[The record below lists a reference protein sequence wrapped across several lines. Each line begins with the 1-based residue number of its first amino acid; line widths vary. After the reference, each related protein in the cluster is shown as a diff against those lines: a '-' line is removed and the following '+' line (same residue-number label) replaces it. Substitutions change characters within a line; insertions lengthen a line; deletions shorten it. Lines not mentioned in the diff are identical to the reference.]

1 MARNSEFFLG
11 DNFID
16 VIKLGDDDIKIYLQ
30 DTLIY
35 QPRISIST
43 ATVTCN
49 VATYNGN
56 PQSAATIQ
64 VTVGG
69 NQLTLNEDFI
79 VTSNTGGTNVGSY
92 NVTVQGI
99 GLYKGNA
106 SGTFTINKVTPTV
119 VAPVPNVL
127 TYNGTAQK
135 LVTPGSTNFGTL
147 KYKVGSSGSYSTN
160 IPTRTRGG
168 AYTVYYKVDGDSNIN
183 GVPENSVACSIN
195 EKPVTAVV
203 AVSPSSYTYSGSYCE
218 PTVTVKDGETVID
231 PSEYTVTYSNNLNA
245 GTATVTIYDVVG
257 GNYYVT
263 GSTTFK
269 IAKQTPVL
277 ATSPTS
283 TSPTYNGSV
292 QNLLTGGSM
301 KHSSSVSTAVP
312 GSFTYDQGTNAGSY
326 SNPKWYFTPTDTT
339 NYNSTNGT
347 VKTTTTISCSSN
359 YTITAPTAKSGLVYN
374 GSSQTLY
381 NAGSSATVS
390 GSFGYTGGTMTNAG
404 SQTVSWVFTPSSANY
419 CSKNGSFTGSI
430 AQKAISIPTPTGVS
444 RAYNGN
450 AATATFGSATGA
462 SITKYRY
469 STNGSSWTES
479 TTNPSQ
485 INAGTLYTQ
494 AYYKANNANYSG
506 EGWSN
511 SATITI
517 SKANQSAPTASG
529 ATTTY
534 NTTATA
540 TASGGGSQGYIE
552 WSNGNTQTSVGSK
565 ATKARWSGNGNYNA
579 SPWSNSVTLT
589 MNKAAGSVT
598 TAPVNNNYTYNG
610 TARAVATA
618 GSGTGTMYY
627 RLGSSGSFSTT
638 MPTMTDAGSSTLYYY
653 AAASTNY
660 EKSATGTTTESEQNA
675 SHGAPTAYGATTTYN
690 TTATATASGGGKQ
703 GSLEWESA
711 QSQTSVGS
719 HSTRARWSGNDN
731 YNASPWSNSVT
742 LTMNKAA
749 GSVTTAPVNNNYTYN
764 GTARAVAS
772 AGSGTGTMYYRL
784 GSSGSFST
792 TMPTMTD
799 AGSSTLYYYAAAST
813 NYEQSATGS
822 ITVSVQKASQS
833 APTATGATTT
843 YNTTATAKASGGGGQ
858 GSIVWSNGNTQTSV
872 GSKTTMARWGGNS
885 NYNASPW
892 SNSVTV
898 TMNKVTPTVTA
909 PTLKTGLVYNGT
921 AQELVTPGSTNY
933 GTLMYRDTE
942 IAPESDWDAF
952 DWITTVPTATNSNSE
967 LPHQI
972 QYKVVGNSNV
982 NDVAMVKLGS
992 TSIAR
997 ANSTISATIPP
1008 TITVGSTASITN
1020 VSSTGDGGITYSS
1033 NDTSKATV
1041 SSSGVITGKEAGTV
1055 TITVTMGPGI
1065 NYNPSSTSKTVTI
1078 NAGTTTVTAVFMGP
1092 PFNSIGGTIDLKNFA
1107 FYGVSDNNAYV
1118 PLLIT
1123 SNNQDVTSSFKNKN
1137 GGKPLRDLKNYCVLN
1152 SISNKPTL
1160 ITNMFANVPTYSG
1173 SYSITISR
1181 NGQIRYDKN
1190 SDTIT
1195 IYFVT
1200 G

>member
-56 PQSAATIQ
+56 PQSATTIQ

-79 VTSNTGGTNVGSY
+79 VISNTGGTNVGSY

-119 VAPVPNVL
+119 VAPVPNIL

-203 AVSPSSYTYSGSYCE
+203 TVSPSSYTYSGSYCE

-257 GNYYVT
+257 GDYYVT

-283 TSPTYNGSV
+283 TSPTYNGSA

-347 VKTTTTISCSSN
+347 VTTTTTISCSSN

-404 SQTVSWVFTPSSANY
+404 SQTVSWAFTPSSANY

-534 NTTATA
+534 DTTATA
-540 TASGGGSQGYIE
+540 TASGGGGQGYIE

-565 ATKARWSGNGNYNA
+565 TTMARWSGNGNYNA
-579 SPWSNSVTLT
+579 SPWSNEVTVK

-598 TAPVNNNYTYNG
+598 TAPVNT
-610 TARAVATA
+610 
-618 GSGTGTMYY
+618 
-627 RLGSSGSFSTT
+627 
-638 MPTMTDAGSSTLYYY
+638 
-653 AAASTNY
+653 
-660 EKSATGTTTESEQNA
+660 
-675 SHGAPTAYGATTTYN
+675 
-690 TTATATASGGGKQ
+690 
-703 GSLEWESA
+703 
-711 QSQTSVGS
+711 
-719 HSTRARWSGNDN
+719 
-731 YNASPWSNSVT
+731 
-742 LTMNKAA
+742 
-749 GSVTTAPVNNNYTYN
+749 NYTYN

-792 TMPTMTD
+792 TMPTMTN
-799 AGSSTLYYYAAAST
+799 AGSSTLYYYAAASP

-833 APTATGATTT
+833 APTAYGATTT
-843 YNTTATAKASGGGGQ
+843 YNTTATATASGGGGQ
-858 GSIVWSNGNTQTSV
+858 GSLEWESAQSQTSV
-872 GSKTTMARWGGNS
+872 GSHSTRARWSGNS

-898 TMNKVTPTVTA
+898 QMNKVTPTVTA
-909 PTLKTGLVYNGT
+909 PTLKTGLVYNGSSQ
-921 AQELVTPGSTNY
+921 ALINAGSTNY
-933 GTLMYRDTE
+933 GTLMYRDTGS
-942 IAPESDWDAF
+942 APESVWDTI
-952 DWITTVPTATNSNSE
+952 DWITTVPTATNSSINQI
-967 LPHQI
+967 HQI

-997 ANSTISATIPP
+997 ANSTISATIPS
-1008 TITVGSTASITN
+1008 TIVAGSTASITN
-1020 VSSTGDGGITYSS
+1020 VSSTGDGVITYSS
-1033 NDTSKATV
+1033 SDTSKATV
-1041 SSSGVITGKEAGTV
+1041 SSSGVITGKAAGTV
-1055 TITVTMGPGI
+1055 TITVTMNGGN

-1092 PFNSIGGTIDLKNFA
+1092 PFNRIAGTIDLKNFA
-1107 FYGVSDNNAYV
+1107 FYSASDSNAYV
-1118 PLLIT
+1118 GFQIT
-1123 SNNQDVTSSFKNKN
+1123 SNGQDVTSSFKDKN
-1137 GGKPLRDLKNYCVLN
+1137 GGKPLIELKNYCVNN
-1152 SISNKPTL
+1152 SISSPTL
-1160 ITNMFANVPTYSG
+1160 ITNMFASVPIYSG
-1173 SYSITISR
+1173 SHSITMSR
-1181 NGQIRYDKN
+1181 NGQIVYNKD

-1195 IYFVT
+1195 IYLMP

>member
-183 GVPENSVACSIN
+183 GVPEKSVACSIN

-203 AVSPSSYTYSGSYCE
+203 TVSPSSYTYSGSYCK
-218 PTVTVKDGETVID
+218 PTVTVKDGKTVID
-231 PSEYTVTYSNNLNA
+231 PSEYTVKYSNNLNA

-257 GNYYVT
+257 GDYYVT

-347 VKTTTTISCSSN
+347 VRTTTTISCSSN

-404 SQTVSWVFTPSSANY
+404 SQTVSWTFTPSSANY

-511 SATITI
+511 SATIAI

-540 TASGGGSQGYIE
+540 TASGGGGQGYIE
-552 WSNGNTQTSVGSK
+552 WSSGNTQTSVGSHS
-565 ATKARWSGNGNYNA
+565 TRARWSGNSNYNA
-579 SPWSNSVTLT
+579 SPWSNSVTVQ

-638 MPTMTDAGSSTLYYY
+638 MPTMTNAGSSTLYYY
-653 AAASTNY
+653 AAAT
-660 EKSATGTTTESEQNA
+660 
-675 SHGAPTAYGATTTYN
+675 
-690 TTATATASGGGKQ
+690 
-703 GSLEWESA
+703 
-711 QSQTSVGS
+711 
-719 HSTRARWSGNDN
+719 
-731 YNASPWSNSVT
+731 
-742 LTMNKAA
+742 
-749 GSVTTAPVNNNYTYN
+749 
-764 GTARAVAS
+764 
-772 AGSGTGTMYYRL
+772 
-784 GSSGSFST
+784 
-792 TMPTMTD
+792 
-799 AGSSTLYYYAAAST
+799 T
-813 NYEQSATGS
+813 NYEQSTVGS

-843 YNTTATAKASGGGGQ
+843 YNTPATATASGGGGQ

-872 GSKTTMARWGGNS
+872 GSKTTMACWSGNG

-892 SNSVTV
+892 SNSVTL

-997 ANSTISATIPP
+997 ANSTISAKIPSTIK
-1008 TITVGSTASITN
+1008 VGSTASITN
-1020 VSSTGDGGITYSS
+1020 VSSTGDGSIIYSS
-1033 NDTSKATV
+1033 SDTSKATV
-1041 SSSGVITGKEAGTV
+1041 SSSGVITGKAAGTV
-1055 TITVTMGPGI
+1055 TITVTMDYGI
-1065 NYNPSSTSKTVTI
+1065 NYNSSSTSKTVTI

-1160 ITNMFANVPTYSG
+1160 IKNMFANVPTYSG

>member
-56 PQSAATIQ
+56 PQNATTIQ

-183 GVPENSVACSIN
+183 GVLEKSVACSIN
-195 EKPVTAVV
+195 EKLVTAVV
-203 AVSPSSYTYSGSYCE
+203 TVNPSSYTYSGSYCK

-257 GNYYVT
+257 GDYYVT

-283 TSPTYNGSV
+283 TSPTYNGSA
-292 QNLLTGGSM
+292 QNLLTSGSM

-312 GSFTYDQGTNAGSY
+312 GSFTYDKGTNAGSY

-390 GSFGYTGGTMTNAG
+390 GSFGYAGGTMTNAG
-404 SQTVSWVFTPSSANY
+404 SQTVSWTFTPSSANY

-430 AQKAISIPTPTGVS
+430 TQKAISIPTPTGVS

-462 SITKYRY
+462 GITKYRY

-494 AYYKANNANYSG
+494 AYYKANDANYSG

-540 TASGGGSQGYIE
+540 TASGGGGQGYIE
-552 WSNGNTQTSVGSK
+552 WSSGNT
-565 ATKARWSGNGNYNA
+565 
-579 SPWSNSVTLT
+579 
-589 MNKAAGSVT
+589 
-598 TAPVNNNYTYNG
+598 
-610 TARAVATA
+610 
-618 GSGTGTMYY
+618 
-627 RLGSSGSFSTT
+627 
-638 MPTMTDAGSSTLYYY
+638 
-653 AAASTNY
+653 
-660 EKSATGTTTESEQNA
+660 
-675 SHGAPTAYGATTTYN
+675 
-690 TTATATASGGGKQ
+690 
-703 GSLEWESA
+703 
-711 QSQTSVGS
+711 QTSVGS

-742 LTMNKAA
+742 VQMNKAA

-792 TMPTMTD
+792 AMPTMTD
-799 AGSSTLYYYAAAST
+799 AGSSTLYYYAAASA

-833 APTATGATTT
+833 APTASGATTT
-843 YNTTATAKASGGGGQ
+843 YNTPATATASGGGKQ
-858 GSIVWSNGNTQTSV
+858 GSLEWESAQSQTSV
-872 GSKTTMARWGGNS
+872 GSHSTRARWSGNS

-898 TMNKVTPTVTA
+898 QMNKVTPTVTA
-909 PTLKTGLVYNGT
+909 PTLKTGLVYNGSPQ
-921 AQELVTPGSTNY
+921 ALINAGSTNY
-933 GTLMYRDTE
+933 GTLMYRDTWY
-942 IAPESDWDAF
+942 APESAWDTF
-952 DWITTVPTATNSNSE
+952 DWITTVPTATNSDSE
-967 LPHQI
+967 LPHPI

-997 ANSTISATIPP
+997 ANSTISATIPS
-1008 TITVGSTASITN
+1008 TIKVGSTASITN
-1020 VSSTGDGGITYSS
+1020 VSSTGDGSIIYSS
-1033 NDTSKATV
+1033 SDTSKATV
-1041 SSSGVITGKEAGTV
+1041 SSSGVITGKAAGTV
-1055 TITVTMGPGI
+1055 TITVTMDYGI
-1065 NYNPSSTSKTVTI
+1065 NYNSSSTSKTVTI
-1078 NAGTTTVTAVFMGP
+1078 DAGTTTVTAVFMGP
-1092 PFNSIGGTIDLKNFA
+1092 GFNRIAGTIDLKNFA
-1107 FYGVSDNNAYV
+1107 FYSASDNNAYV
-1118 PLLIT
+1118 GFQIK
-1123 SNNQDVTSSFKNKN
+1123 SNGQDVTSSFENKN
-1137 GGKPLRDLKNYCVLN
+1137 DGKPLRDLKNYCVNN

-1160 ITNMFANVPTYSG
+1160 ITNMFSSVPTYSG

-1181 NGQIRYDKN
+1181 NGQIAYNKD

-1195 IYFVT
+1195 IYFMV

>member
-56 PQSAATIQ
+56 PQSATTIQ

-79 VTSNTGGTNVGSY
+79 VISNTGGTNVGSY

-119 VAPVPNVL
+119 VAPVPNIL

-203 AVSPSSYTYSGSYCE
+203 TVSPSSYTYSGSYCE

-257 GNYYVT
+257 GDYYVT

-283 TSPTYNGSV
+283 TSPTYNGSA

-347 VKTTTTISCSSN
+347 VTTTTTISCSSN

-404 SQTVSWVFTPSSANY
+404 SQTVSWAFTPSSANY

-534 NTTATA
+534 DTTATA
-540 TASGGGSQGYIE
+540 TASGGGGQGYIE

-565 ATKARWSGNGNYNA
+565 TTMARWSGNGNYNA
-579 SPWSNSVTLT
+579 SPWSNEVTVK

-598 TAPVNNNYTYNG
+598 TAPVNT
-610 TARAVATA
+610 
-618 GSGTGTMYY
+618 
-627 RLGSSGSFSTT
+627 
-638 MPTMTDAGSSTLYYY
+638 
-653 AAASTNY
+653 
-660 EKSATGTTTESEQNA
+660 
-675 SHGAPTAYGATTTYN
+675 
-690 TTATATASGGGKQ
+690 
-703 GSLEWESA
+703 
-711 QSQTSVGS
+711 
-719 HSTRARWSGNDN
+719 
-731 YNASPWSNSVT
+731 
-742 LTMNKAA
+742 
-749 GSVTTAPVNNNYTYN
+749 NYTYN

-792 TMPTMTD
+792 TMPTMTN
-799 AGSSTLYYYAAAST
+799 AGSSTLYYYAAASP

-833 APTATGATTT
+833 APTAYGATTT
-843 YNTTATAKASGGGGQ
+843 YDTTATATASGGGGQ
-858 GSIVWSNGNTQTSV
+858 GSLEWESAQSQTSV
-872 GSKTTMARWGGNS
+872 GSHSTRARWSGNS

-898 TMNKVTPTVTA
+898 QMNKVTPTVTA
-909 PTLKTGLVYNGT
+909 PTLKTGLVYNGSSQ
-921 AQELVTPGSTNY
+921 ALINAGSTNY
-933 GTLMYRDTE
+933 GTLMYRDTGS
-942 IAPESDWDAF
+942 APESVWDTI
-952 DWITTVPTATNSNSE
+952 DWITTVPTATNSSINQI
-967 LPHQI
+967 HQI

-997 ANSTISATIPP
+997 ANSTISATIPS
-1008 TITVGSTASITN
+1008 TIVAGSTASITN
-1020 VSSTGDGGITYSS
+1020 VSSTGDGVITYSS
-1033 NDTSKATV
+1033 SDTSKATV
-1041 SSSGVITGKEAGTV
+1041 SSSGVITGKAAGTV
-1055 TITVTMGPGI
+1055 TITVTMNGGN

-1092 PFNSIGGTIDLKNFA
+1092 PFNRIAGTIDLKNFA
-1107 FYGVSDNNAYV
+1107 FYSASDSNAYV
-1118 PLLIT
+1118 GFQIT
-1123 SNNQDVTSSFKNKN
+1123 SNGQDVTSSFKDKN
-1137 GGKPLRDLKNYCVLN
+1137 GGKPLIELKNYCVNN
-1152 SISNKPTL
+1152 SISSPTL
-1160 ITNMFANVPTYSG
+1160 ITNMFASVPIYSG
-1173 SYSITISR
+1173 SHSITMSR
-1181 NGQIRYDKN
+1181 NGQIVYNKD

-1195 IYFVT
+1195 IYLMP

>member
-56 PQSAATIQ
+56 QQSAATIQ

-183 GVPENSVACSIN
+183 GVPEKSVACSIN
-195 EKPVTAVV
+195 EKLVTAVV
-203 AVSPSSYTYSGSYCE
+203 TVNPSSYTYSGSYCK

-257 GNYYVT
+257 GDYYVT

-347 VKTTTTISCSSN
+347 VRTTTTISCSSN

-404 SQTVSWVFTPSSANY
+404 SQTVSWTFTPSSANY
-419 CSKNGSFTGSI
+419 CSKNGSFTGNI

-540 TASGGGSQGYIE
+540 KASGGGG
-552 WSNGNTQTSVGSK
+552 
-565 ATKARWSGNGNYNA
+565 
-579 SPWSNSVTLT
+579 
-589 MNKAAGSVT
+589 
-598 TAPVNNNYTYNG
+598 
-610 TARAVATA
+610 
-618 GSGTGTMYY
+618 
-627 RLGSSGSFSTT
+627 
-638 MPTMTDAGSSTLYYY
+638 
-653 AAASTNY
+653 
-660 EKSATGTTTESEQNA
+660 
-675 SHGAPTAYGATTTYN
+675 
-690 TTATATASGGGKQ
+690 Q

-719 HSTRARWSGNDN
+719 HSTRARWSGNSN
-731 YNASPWSNSVT
+731 YNASPWSNEVT
-742 LTMNKAA
+742 VKMNKAA

-764 GTARAVAS
+764 GKARAVAS
-772 AGSGTGTMYYRL
+772 AGSGTGTMHYRL

-792 TMPTMTD
+792 TMPTMTN
-799 AGSSTLYYYAAAST
+799 AGSSTLYYYAADST

-833 APTATGATTT
+833 APTASGATTT

-858 GSIVWSNGNTQTSV
+858 GNIEWSNGNAQTSV
-872 GSKTTMARWGGNS
+872 GSKTTMARWSGND

-892 SNSVTV
+892 SNSVTL

-909 PTLKTGLVYNGT
+909 PTLKTGLVYNGK

-942 IAPESDWDAF
+942 IAPESNWDTF

-967 LPHQI
+967 LPHQV

-997 ANSTISATIPP
+997 ANSTISATIPS
-1008 TITVGSTASITN
+1008 TIKVGSTASITN
-1020 VSSTGDGGITYSS
+1020 VSYTGGDSYIKYSS
-1033 NDTSKATV
+1033 SDTSKATV
-1041 SSSGVITGKEAGTV
+1041 SSSGVITGKAAGTV
-1055 TITVTMGPGI
+1055 TITVTMESNI
-1065 NYNPSSTSKTVTI
+1065 NYNSSSTSETVTI
-1078 NAGTTTVTAVFMGP
+1078 YIGTTKVNAVFMGP
-1092 PFNSIGGTIDLKNFA
+1092 PFNSITGTIDLKNFA
-1107 FYGVSDNNAYV
+1107 FYSASDNNAYV
-1118 PLLIT
+1118 GFQIK
-1123 SNNQDVTSSFKNKN
+1123 SNNQDVTSIFENKN
-1137 GGKPLRDLKNYCVLN
+1137 GGKPLIELKNYCVNN
-1152 SISNKPTL
+1152 SISSPTL

-1173 SYSITISR
+1173 SYNVTMSR
-1181 NGQIRYDKN
+1181 NGRINYDKD

-1195 IYFVT
+1195 IFFMT
-1200 G
+1200 R

>member
-16 VIKLGDDDIKIYLQ
+16 AIKLGDDDIKIYLQ

-56 PQSAATIQ
+56 QQSAATIQ

-183 GVPENSVACSIN
+183 GVPEKSVACSIN
-195 EKPVTAVV
+195 EKLVTAVV
-203 AVSPSSYTYSGSYCE
+203 TVNPSSYTYSGSYCK

-257 GNYYVT
+257 GDYYVT

-347 VKTTTTISCSSN
+347 VRTTTTISCSSN

-404 SQTVSWVFTPSSANY
+404 SQTVSWTFTPSSANY
-419 CSKNGSFTGSI
+419 CSKNGSFTGNI

-444 RAYNGN
+444 KAYNGN

-540 TASGGGSQGYIE
+540 
-552 WSNGNTQTSVGSK
+552 
-565 ATKARWSGNGNYNA
+565 
-579 SPWSNSVTLT
+579 
-589 MNKAAGSVT
+589 
-598 TAPVNNNYTYNG
+598 
-610 TARAVATA
+610 
-618 GSGTGTMYY
+618 
-627 RLGSSGSFSTT
+627 
-638 MPTMTDAGSSTLYYY
+638 
-653 AAASTNY
+653 
-660 EKSATGTTTESEQNA
+660 
-675 SHGAPTAYGATTTYN
+675 
-690 TTATATASGGGKQ
+690 
-703 GSLEWESA
+703 
-711 QSQTSVGS
+711 
-719 HSTRARWSGNDN
+719 
-731 YNASPWSNSVT
+731 
-742 LTMNKAA
+742 
-749 GSVTTAPVNNNYTYN
+749 
-764 GTARAVAS
+764 
-772 AGSGTGTMYYRL
+772 
-784 GSSGSFST
+784 
-792 TMPTMTD
+792 
-799 AGSSTLYYYAAAST
+799 
-813 NYEQSATGS
+813 
-822 ITVSVQKASQS
+822 
-833 APTATGATTT
+833 
-843 YNTTATAKASGGGGQ
+843 KASGGGGQ
-858 GSIVWSNGNTQTSV
+858 GNIEWSNGNAQTSV
-872 GSKTTMARWGGNS
+872 GSKTTMARWSGNS

-892 SNSVTV
+892 SNSVTL

-909 PTLKTGLVYNGT
+909 PTLKTGLVYNGK

-942 IAPESDWDAF
+942 IASESNWDTF

-967 LPHQI
+967 LPHQV

-997 ANSTISATIPP
+997 ANSTISATIPS
-1008 TITVGSTASITN
+1008 TIKVGSTASITN
-1020 VSSTGDGGITYSS
+1020 VSSTGDGYIKYSS
-1033 NDTSKATV
+1033 SDTSKATV
-1041 SSSGVITGKEAGTV
+1041 SSSGVITGKAAGTV
-1055 TITVTMGPGI
+1055 TITVTMEANI
-1065 NYNPSSTSKTVTI
+1065 NYNSSSTSETVTI
-1078 NAGTTTVTAVFMGP
+1078 YVGTTKVNAAFMGP
-1092 PFNSIGGTIDLKNFA
+1092 PFNSINGTIDLKNFA
-1107 FYGVSDNNAYV
+1107 FYSASDNNAYV
-1118 PLLIT
+1118 GFQIT
-1123 SNNQDVTSSFKNKN
+1123 SNNQDVTSSFENKN
-1137 GGKPLRDLKNYCVLN
+1137 GGKPLIELKNYCVNN
-1152 SISNKPTL
+1152 SISSPTL

-1173 SYSITISR
+1173 SYNVTMSR
-1181 NGQIRYDKN
+1181 NGRINYDKD

-1195 IYFVT
+1195 IFFMT
-1200 G
+1200 R

>member
-56 PQSAATIQ
+56 PQSATTIQ

-119 VAPVPNVL
+119 VAPVPNIL

-183 GVPENSVACSIN
+183 GIPENSVACSIN

-257 GNYYVT
+257 GDYYVT
-263 GSTTFK
+263 GSTTFG

-347 VKTTTTISCSSN
+347 VRTTTTISCSSN

-404 SQTVSWVFTPSSANY
+404 SQTVSWAFTPSSANY

-485 INAGTLYTQ
+485 INAGTIYTQ
-494 AYYKANNANYSG
+494 AYYKANDANYSG

-540 TASGGGSQGYIE
+540 TASGGG
-552 WSNGNTQTSVGSK
+552 
-565 ATKARWSGNGNYNA
+565 
-579 SPWSNSVTLT
+579 
-589 MNKAAGSVT
+589 
-598 TAPVNNNYTYNG
+598 
-610 TARAVATA
+610 
-618 GSGTGTMYY
+618 
-627 RLGSSGSFSTT
+627 
-638 MPTMTDAGSSTLYYY
+638 
-653 AAASTNY
+653 
-660 EKSATGTTTESEQNA
+660 
-675 SHGAPTAYGATTTYN
+675 
-690 TTATATASGGGKQ
+690 
-703 GSLEWESA
+703 
-711 QSQTSVGS
+711 
-719 HSTRARWSGNDN
+719 
-731 YNASPWSNSVT
+731 
-742 LTMNKAA
+742 
-749 GSVTTAPVNNNYTYN
+749 
-764 GTARAVAS
+764 
-772 AGSGTGTMYYRL
+772 
-784 GSSGSFST
+784 
-792 TMPTMTD
+792 
-799 AGSSTLYYYAAAST
+799 
-813 NYEQSATGS
+813 
-822 ITVSVQKASQS
+822 
-833 APTATGATTT
+833 
-843 YNTTATAKASGGGGQ
+843 GQ
-858 GSIVWSNGNTQTSV
+858 GSIEWSNGNTQTSV
-872 GSKTTMARWGGNS
+872 GSKTTMARWSGNN
-885 NYNASPW
+885 NYKASPW

-898 TMNKVTPTVTA
+898 QMNKAAGSVTTAPVNTNYVYNGTARAVASAGSGTGTMHYRLGSSGSFSTTMPTMTNAGSSTLYYYAAATTNYEQSTIGSITVSVQKASQSAPKASGATTTYNTTATATASGGGGQGSIEWSNGNTQTSVGSKTTMARWSGNNNYKASPWSNEVTVQMNKVTPTVTA
-909 PTLKTGLVYNGT
+909 PTLKTGLVYNGSSQ
-921 AQELVTPGSTNY
+921 ALINAGSTNY

-942 IAPESDWDAF
+942 IAPESDWDTF

-997 ANSTISATIPP
+997 ANSTISATIPS
-1008 TITVGSTASITN
+1008 TIKVGGTASITN
-1020 VSSTGDGGITYSS
+1020 VSSTGGSYITYSS
-1033 NDTSKATV
+1033 SDTSKATV
-1041 SSSGVITGKEAGTV
+1041 SSSGVITGKAAGTV
-1055 TITVTMGPGI
+1055 TITVTIEPDI
-1065 NYNPSSTSKTVTI
+1065 NYNSSSTSKTVTI
-1078 NAGTTTVTAVFMGP
+1078 DAGTTKVTAVFMGP
-1092 PFNSIGGTIDLKNFA
+1092 GFNRIAGTIDLKNFA
-1107 FYGVSDNNAYV
+1107 FYSASDNNAYV
-1118 PLLIT
+1118 GFQIT
-1123 SNNQDVTSSFKNKN
+1123 SNNQDVTSSFENKN
-1137 GGKPLRDLKNYCVLN
+1137 GGKPLRDLKNYCVNN
-1152 SISNKPTL
+1152 SISYQPTL
-1160 ITNMFANVPTYSG
+1160 ITNMFASVPTYSG

-1181 NGQIRYDKN
+1181 NGQIRYDKD

-1195 IYFVT
+1195 IYFMT

>member
-11 DNFID
+11 DSFID

-35 QPRISIST
+35 QPRMSIST

-49 VATYNGN
+49 AGTYNGN
-56 PQSAATIQ
+56 PQSATTIQ
-64 VTVGG
+64 VTIGG

-119 VAPVPNVL
+119 VVPVPNVL
-127 TYNGTAQK
+127 TYNGTAQE
-135 LVTPGSTNFGTL
+135 LITSGSVDFGTL
-147 KYKVGSSGSYSTN
+147 KYKVGSSGSYSTS

-183 GVPENSVACSIN
+183 DVPENSVACSIN

-203 AVSPSSYTYSGSYCE
+203 TVSPSSYTYSGSYCE

-257 GNYYVT
+257 GDYYVT
-263 GSTTFK
+263 GSTTFE

-283 TSPTYNGSV
+283 TSPIYNGSA

-312 GSFTYDQGTNAGSY
+312 GSFTYDQGTNADSY
-326 SNPKWYFTPTDTT
+326 SNPKWYFTPTNTT
-339 NYNSTNGT
+339 NYNSTSGT
-347 VKTTTTISCSSN
+347 VATTTTISCSSN
-359 YTITAPTAKSGLVYN
+359 YTITAPTAKAGLVYN

-404 SQTVSWVFTPSSANY
+404 SRTVSWAFTPSSANY
-419 CSKNGSFTGSI
+419 CAKNGSFTGSI

-462 SITKYRY
+462 GITKYRY

-485 INAGTLYTQ
+485 TNAGTLYTQ
-494 AYYKANNANYSG
+494 AYYKANDANYSG

-511 SATITI
+511 SATISI
-517 SKANQSAPTASG
+517 SKANQSAPTATG
-529 ATTTY
+529 ATKTY
-534 NTTATA
+534 PTTATA
-540 TASGGGSQGYIE
+540 TASGGGGQGSLE

-565 ATKARWSGNGNYNA
+565 TTKARWAGNSNYNA
-579 SPWSNSVTLT
+579 SPYSNEVTLT

-598 TAPVNNNYTYNG
+598 TAPVNT
-610 TARAVATA
+610 
-618 GSGTGTMYY
+618 
-627 RLGSSGSFSTT
+627 
-638 MPTMTDAGSSTLYYY
+638 
-653 AAASTNY
+653 
-660 EKSATGTTTESEQNA
+660 
-675 SHGAPTAYGATTTYN
+675 
-690 TTATATASGGGKQ
+690 
-703 GSLEWESA
+703 
-711 QSQTSVGS
+711 
-719 HSTRARWSGNDN
+719 
-731 YNASPWSNSVT
+731 
-742 LTMNKAA
+742 
-749 GSVTTAPVNNNYTYN
+749 NYTYN

-792 TMPTMTD
+792 TMPTMTN
-799 AGSSTLYYYAAAST
+799 AGSNTLYYYAAAST

-822 ITVSVQKASQS
+822 ITVSVQKANISPTVSISNWTYGNSASNPSVVGNSGGGTVTYYYKSTSSSSWSTTKPSNAGNYNIRADIAATTNYNSGTCTNSFTINKANPTYTAPTAKSLTYNGSAQSLLNAGSTNHGTIQYSSDGSNWGTTIPSQTNPNTYTTYWKLVGDANHNDVSSTSISTTIAKASQS

-843 YNTTATAKASGGGGQ
+843 YNTTATATASGGGGQ
-858 GSIVWSNGNTQTSV
+858 GSLEWESTQSQTSV
-872 GSKTTMARWGGNS
+872 GSHSTRARWSGNS

-898 TMNKVTPTVTA
+898 QMNKA
-909 PTLKTGLVYNGT
+909 NQS
-921 AQELVTPGSTNY
+921 A
-933 GTLMYRDTE
+933 
-942 IAPESDWDAF
+942 
-952 DWITTVPTATNSNSE
+952 PTATGATTTYNTTATATASGGGGQGSLEWSNGSTRTAIGSQTTKARWSGNDNYNASSWSNEVTLRVYAPHAYVEIGGLKWATMNIGANSITDYGLYFQWGDTQGYTASQVGSGEGQKYFDWADYKYGNGQSWPGATGMTKYNETDGRTVLEASDDAAKAAWGGNWRMPTASE
-967 LPHQI
+967 FIALGEAVTSAWTADYQGSGVAGMICTDKTDSSKTLFFPAAGSCYEGRLTRVDDGGSYWSSSLYAKDRQNAFGFGFNGSVA
-972 QYKVVGNSNV
+972 YWGGNGGRRGGFAVRPVVG
-982 NDVAMVKLGS
+982 
-992 TSIAR
+992 
-997 ANSTISATIPP
+997 
-1008 TITVGSTASITN
+1008 
-1020 VSSTGDGGITYSS
+1020 
-1033 NDTSKATV
+1033 
-1041 SSSGVITGKEAGTV
+1041 
-1055 TITVTMGPGI
+1055 
-1065 NYNPSSTSKTVTI
+1065 
-1078 NAGTTTVTAVFMGP
+1078 
-1092 PFNSIGGTIDLKNFA
+1092 
-1107 FYGVSDNNAYV
+1107 
-1118 PLLIT
+1118 
-1123 SNNQDVTSSFKNKN
+1123 
-1137 GGKPLRDLKNYCVLN
+1137 
-1152 SISNKPTL
+1152 
-1160 ITNMFANVPTYSG
+1160 
-1173 SYSITISR
+1173 
-1181 NGQIRYDKN
+1181 
-1190 SDTIT
+1190 
-1195 IYFVT
+1195 
-1200 G
+1200 